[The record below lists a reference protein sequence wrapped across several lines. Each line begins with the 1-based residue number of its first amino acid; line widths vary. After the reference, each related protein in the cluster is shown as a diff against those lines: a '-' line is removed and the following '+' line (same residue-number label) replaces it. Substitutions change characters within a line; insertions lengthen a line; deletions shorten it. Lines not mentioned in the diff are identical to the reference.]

1 MRSASSGLK
10 VAAFTSAVF
19 STSRSFSTPGR
30 AGSPD
35 GLLGLDDRAH
45 PGRRPRPVNALVD
58 SLYCSRWQGRTNG
71 WDNRGGNYG
80 RLQQRLGLCPRPEC
94 PFEGDPIELYRGL
107 TAQLDSAIESR

>member
-1 MRSASSGLK
+1 M
-10 VAAFTSAVF
+10 
-19 STSRSFSTPGR
+19 
-30 AGSPD
+30 

-80 RLQQRLGLCPRPEC
+80 RPQQRLAYARAHPEC
-94 PFEGDPIELYRGL
+94 PLEGDPIDFYCGL
-107 TAQLDSAIESR
+107 TAELDSAIESR